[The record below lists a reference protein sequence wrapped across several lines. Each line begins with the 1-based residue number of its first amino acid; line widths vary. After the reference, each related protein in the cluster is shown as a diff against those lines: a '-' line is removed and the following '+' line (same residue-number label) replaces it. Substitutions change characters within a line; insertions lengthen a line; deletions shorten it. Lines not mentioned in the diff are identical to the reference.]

1 MTDSGEEATRS
12 RSTMREVAALAGV
25 SVKTVSRVINGEPG
39 VSEALT
45 SQVRA
50 AIDRLDY
57 RPNLTAST
65 LRRSNGRTA
74 AIGLLLEDVA
84 NPFSSTLHRE
94 IENFALSRGVL
105 VFAGSSDE
113 DQERER
119 ELVAEFI
126 SRRVDGLIIVPAS
139 HDHSYLLNEHR
150 AGTAMV
156 FVDRPAEFLDA
167 DSVLTDNVAGSRS
180 GVGHLVAGG
189 HRRIAYLGDLQ
200 SIATAA
206 LRYRGYVEALSSH
219 RLEVDMRLVRLNV
232 RGIENAESAVTELM
246 SSSLPPTAIF
256 AGQNLLTIG
265 AYRALRKLRLQR
277 TIALV
282 GLDDFELADM
292 LEPGITVVAQDPA
305 SMGRTAA
312 EVLFRRLDGDRSPS
326 EHHVVLTRMI
336 TRGSGEIAP

>member
-1 MTDSGEEATRS
+1 
-12 RSTMREVAALAGV
+12 MREVAALADV

-39 VSEALT
+39 VSEELT
-45 SQVRA
+45 SRVRA

-65 LRRSNGRTA
+65 LRRSDGRTA

-84 NPFSSTLHRE
+84 NPFSSVLHRE

-150 AGTAMV
+150 AGTGMV

-167 DSVLTDNVAGSRS
+167 DSVLTDNAAGSRT
-180 GVGHLVAGG
+180 GVGHLIARG

-206 LRYRGYVEALSSH
+206 LRYRGYVDELSSH
-219 RLEVDMRLVRLNV
+219 KLEVTTDLVRLNV
-232 RGIENAESAVTELM
+232 RGIENAESTVSELL
-246 SSSLPPTAIF
+246 SSAQPPTAIF
-256 AGQNLLTIG
+256 TGQNLLTIG
-265 AYRALRKLRLQR
+265 AYRALRKLRLQHLV
-277 TIALV
+277 ALV
-282 GLDDFELADM
+282 GFDDFELADM
-292 LEPGITVVAQDPA
+292 LEPGVTVMAQDPA
-305 SMGRTAA
+305 AMGRAAA
-312 EVLFRRLDGDRSPS
+312 EILFRRIDGDRSAS
-326 EHHVVLTRMI
+326 IHTVVATRMI
-336 TRGSGEIAP
+336 ARGSGEIKP

>member
-1 MTDSGEEATRS
+1 
-12 RSTMREVAALAGV
+12 MREVAALAAV

-39 VSEALT
+39 VSEELM
-45 SQVRA
+45 SRVRA

-65 LRRSNGRTA
+65 LRRSDGRTA

-94 IENFALSRGVL
+94 IENVALSRGVL

-113 DQERER
+113 DEERER

-156 FVDRPAEFLDA
+156 FVDRPPEFLDA
-167 DSVLTDNVAGSRS
+167 DSVLTDNEAGSRA
-180 GVGHLVAGG
+180 GVDRLIAGG
-189 HRRIAYLGDLQ
+189 HRRVAYLGDLQ

-206 LRYRGYVEALSSH
+206 LRYRGYVAAFSSH
-219 RLEVDMRLVRLNV
+219 KVELDPDLVRLNV
-232 RGIENAESAVTELM
+232 RGIENAESAVIELL
-246 SSSLPPTAIF
+246 SSAHPPTAIF
-256 AGQNLLTIG
+256 TGQNLLTIG
-265 AYRALRKLRLQR
+265 AYRALRKRKQQNS
-277 TIALV
+277 IALV
-282 GLDDFELADM
+282 GFDDFELADM
-292 LEPGITVVAQDPA
+292 LEPGVTVMAQDPA
-305 SMGRTAA
+305 AMGRAAA
-312 EVLFRRLDGDRSPS
+312 EILFRRIDGDRSAS
-326 EHHVVLTRMI
+326 IHKVVPTRVI
-336 TRGSGEIAP
+336 TRGSGEIKP

>member
-1 MTDSGEEATRS
+1 
-12 RSTMREVAALAGV
+12 MREVAALAAV

-39 VSEALT
+39 VSEELM
-45 SQVRA
+45 SRVRA

-65 LRRSNGRTA
+65 LRRSDGRTA

-94 IENFALSRGVL
+94 IENVALSRGVL

-113 DQERER
+113 DEERER

-156 FVDRPAEFLDA
+156 FVDRPPEFLDA
-167 DSVLTDNVAGSRS
+167 DSVLTDNEAGSRA
-180 GVGHLVAGG
+180 GVDRLMAGG
-189 HRRIAYLGDLQ
+189 HRRVAYLGDLQ

-206 LRYRGYVEALSSH
+206 LRYRGYVAALLSH
-219 RLEVDMRLVRLNV
+219 KVEIDPGLVRLNV
-232 RGIENAESAVTELM
+232 RGIENAESAVIELL
-246 SSSLPPTAIF
+246 SSAHPPTAIF
-256 AGQNLLTIG
+256 TGQNLLTIG
-265 AYRALRKLRLQR
+265 AYRALRKRKQQNN
-277 TIALV
+277 IALV
-282 GLDDFELADM
+282 GFDDFELADM
-292 LEPGITVVAQDPA
+292 LEPGVTVMAQDPA
-305 SMGRTAA
+305 AMGRAAA
-312 EVLFRRLDGDRSPS
+312 EILFRRIDGDRSAS
-326 EHHVVLTRMI
+326 IHKVVPTRVI
-336 TRGSGEIAP
+336 TRGSGEIKP

>member
-1 MTDSGEEATRS
+1 
-12 RSTMREVAALAGV
+12 MREVAALAAV

-39 VSEALT
+39 VSEELM
-45 SQVRA
+45 SRVRA

-65 LRRSNGRTA
+65 LRRSDGRTA

-94 IENFALSRGVL
+94 IENVALSRGVL

-113 DQERER
+113 DEERER

-156 FVDRPAEFLDA
+156 FVDRPPEFLDA
-167 DSVLTDNVAGSRS
+167 DSVLTDNEAGSRA
-180 GVGHLVAGG
+180 GVDRLIAGG
-189 HRRIAYLGDLQ
+189 HRRVAYLGDLQ

-206 LRYRGYVEALSSH
+206 LRYRGYVGALSSH
-219 RLEVDMRLVRLNV
+219 KVELDPDLVRLNV
-232 RGIENAESAVTELM
+232 RGIENAESAVIELL
-246 SSSLPPTAIF
+246 SSAHPPTAIF
-256 AGQNLLTIG
+256 TGQNLLTIG
-265 AYRALRKLRLQR
+265 AYRALRKRKQQNS
-277 TIALV
+277 IALV
-282 GLDDFELADM
+282 GFDDFELADM
-292 LEPGITVVAQDPA
+292 LEPGVTVMAQDPA
-305 SMGRTAA
+305 AMGRAAA
-312 EVLFRRLDGDRSPS
+312 EILFRRIDGDRSAS
-326 EHHVVLTRMI
+326 IHKVVPTRVI
-336 TRGSGEIAP
+336 TRGSGEIKP

>member
-1 MTDSGEEATRS
+1 
-12 RSTMREVAALAGV
+12 MREVAALAGV

-39 VSEALT
+39 VSDALT

-65 LRRSNGRTA
+65 LRRSDGRTA

-156 FVDRPAEFLDA
+156 FVDRPPEFLDA
-167 DSVLTDNVAGSRS
+167 DSVLIDNVAGSRA
-180 GVGHLVAGG
+180 GVGHLIARG
-189 HRRIAYLGDLQ
+189 HRRIGYLGDLQ
-200 SIATAA
+200 SIATAK
-206 LRYRGYVEALSSH
+206 LRYRGYVEELSSH
-219 RLEVDMRLVRLNV
+219 KLEVDTGLVRLNV
-232 RGIENAESAVTELM
+232 RGVENAESAVTELL
-246 SSSLPPTAIF
+246 SSVQPPTAIF
-256 AGQNLLTIG
+256 TGQNVLTIG
-265 AYRALRKLRLQR
+265 AYRALRKLKLQHSV
-277 TIALV
+277 ALV
-282 GLDDFELADM
+282 GIDDFELADM
-292 LEPGITVVAQDPA
+292 LEPGITVMAQDPA
-305 SMGRTAA
+305 AMGRAAA
-312 EVLFRRLDGDRSPS
+312 EILFRRLDGDTTASI
-326 EHHVVLTRMI
+326 HKVVPTRI
-336 TRGSGEIAP
+336 VARGSGEIKP